1 MTLVSVLGVASIAPA
16 FPEIIRA
23 LGVHQEDTAWLITAF
38 TIPGLLFT
46 PITGHLSDRFGR
58 RKILIPCL
66 LLFGIAGGACF
77 LARDFRTLLILR
89 FLQGVGSAPLNALNV
104 VLIGDLFEGH
114 DRSAAIGYNTSV
126 IGLGTASYPAI
137 GGLLA
142 MAGWN
147 YPFLLSLIAIPIG
160 IWAYMRLDEGKV
172 NAPPSGRGKVKAARP
187 LLPDLMKRGT
197 PVLLFISMMTFII
210 QYGGFLTFLPFYLKF
225 GYGATPLTIG
235 LVSAVMSL
243 SSAVT
248 SSAAGWFSNRFS
260 GRFLLS
266 AAFMFYASALLFI
279 LHVPGASG
287 MIVPA
292 VLFGIGQG
300 INIPNLLNML
310 TERSH
315 EESRAMVM
323 SLNSMSLRLG
333 QTVGPPIF
341 GMIFTLRGVGAV
353 FMTGAVMAAAMAVI
367 IFGTLRGSNKR

>member
-1 MTLVSVLGVASIAPA
+1 MASIAPA

-23 LGVHQEDTAWLITAF
+23 LGVHQEDTAWLISAF

-46 PITGHLSDRFGR
+46 PVTGHLSDRFGR

-66 LLFGIAGGACF
+66 LLFGVAGGACF

-89 FLQGVGSAPLNALNV
+89 FMQGVGSAPLNALNV
-104 VLIGDLFEGH
+104 VLIGDFFEGH
-114 DRSAAIGYNTSV
+114 DRSAAMGYNTSV
-126 IGLGTASYPAI
+126 IGVGTASYPAI

-147 YPFLLSLIAIPIG
+147 YPFLLSLLAIPIG
-160 IWAYMRLDEGKV
+160 IWAYMRLDEGKRET
-172 NAPPSGRGKVKAARP
+172 PSATRGKVKKFRP
-187 LLPDLMKRGT
+187 LLPELLKRGT
-197 PVLLFISMMTFII
+197 PVLLFASMMTFII

-235 LVSAVMSL
+235 LVSAGMSL

-248 SSAAGWFSNRFS
+248 SSGASWFLNRFS

-266 AAFMFYASALLFI
+266 SAFIFYASAFLFI
-279 LHVPGASG
+279 LHVPGSSG
-287 MIVPA
+287 MIIPA

-300 INIPNLLNML
+300 INIPNLLTML
-310 TERSH
+310 TDNSPEQ
-315 EESRAMVM
+315 SRAMFL

-341 GMIFTLRGVGAV
+341 GAIFAFQGIRAV
-353 FMTGAVMAAAMAVI
+353 FTTGAVMAAAMAVI
-367 IFGTLRGSNKR
+367 IFGTLREISEKSDMRRGS